1 MNMLC
6 ADYVKYNKTDINFT
20 CSPAVFKGDKN
31 KIMPVDESTFNAY
44 LDAFEAFTPHRMA
57 ATVGFYGPSIQSAD
71 ILTFQEV
78 SNVEL
83 LTSLV
88 KDLGFEPVAQQ
99 RKGRVDEAWW
109 PMDFACIFA
118 RPELSFK
125 QRCTFEYI
133 NEKDW
138 LELNGG
144 KPIAAAY
151 SDVLDISVLSVHL
164 KHGQTKDLLRRLTNN
179 GFDMLIVGD
188 FNETYENFKP
198 SARSGENY
206 GKTPTMRCLEGRHPD
221 TYEHRIDQVLATGQV
236 SVISSDAVK
245 TERGGFN
252 FALAMLFSALSDHVP
267 ILANIRVGSPGDP
280 NP

>member
-1 MNMLC
+1 MLC

-188 FNETYENFKP
+188 FIMLPAAADFGVSSATSCFGVFLLGVLSVDLRLSSIADSAFP
-198 SARSGENY
+198 SS
-206 GKTPTMRCLEGRHPD
+206 
-221 TYEHRIDQVLATGQV
+221 RIPIRGVSRLTFFPVLPFSLVIDSAT
-236 SVISSDAVK
+236 
-245 TERGGFN
+245 
-252 FALAMLFSALSDHVP
+252 
-267 ILANIRVGSPGDP
+267 
-280 NP
+280 